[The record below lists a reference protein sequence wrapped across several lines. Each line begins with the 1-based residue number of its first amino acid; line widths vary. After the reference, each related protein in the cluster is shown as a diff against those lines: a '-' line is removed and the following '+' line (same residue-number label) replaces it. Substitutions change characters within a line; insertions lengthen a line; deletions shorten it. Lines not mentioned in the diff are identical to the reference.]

1 MIEAIAAQ
9 QPPGTLESSGS
20 WPALRS
26 SVLDWLVGHSWR
38 LRFLEEVL
46 DGLCRR
52 LRETG
57 VPLDRATLH
66 VRTLHPQFMGAT
78 LLWRVEARE
87 VELRVIGREA
97 MNEARFLN
105 SPVRALYEGAEGIRQ
120 RLDIPAPPGR
130 PEYGVYADLR
140 AEGFVDYVA
149 LPMIFSDG
157 RRHACSWATRRSG
170 GFDTADLVRINDLL
184 PVLQLVAETR
194 VSRRIARTLLEVY
207 VGKFAGARI
216 LAGEIERGSG
226 TTLRAAIWTCDMRGF
241 TMISETWPRD
251 AVIECLNEYFDT
263 MAVPVERHGG
273 EILKFIGDAMLAVF
287 PLEGPEACHRALQ
300 AAVEARDAMR
310 ALNGRR
316 RAAGRNEIGYGI
328 ALHVGDVM
336 YGNIGA
342 ASRLDFTVIGPAVNV
357 AARLEGLSKELR
369 RHVLLSGPFANMCGC
384 SAEFLVSVGHYRLAG
399 VARELE
405 VFGLAQDD

>member
-1 MIEAIAAQ
+1 MIETLAA
-9 QPPGTLESSGS
+9 PPTGAAPGSGS
-20 WPALRS
+20 WPAIRS
-26 SVLDWLVGHSWR
+26 PVLDWLVGESWR
-38 LRFLEEVL
+38 LRYLEEVL

-52 LRETG
+52 LRESG

-97 MNEARFLN
+97 LNEARFLN
-105 SPVRALYEGAEGIRQ
+105 SPVRALYEGAEAIRQ
-120 RLDIPAPPGR
+120 RLDIPAPPG
-130 PEYGVYADLR
+130 PAEYGVYADLR

-157 RRHACSWATRRSG
+157 RRHACSWATRRAG
-170 GFDTADLVRINDLL
+170 GFATADLVRINDLL

-251 AVIECLNEYFDT
+251 AVIECLNEYFDA

-287 PLEGPEACHRALQ
+287 PLEDPEACHRALQ

-310 ALNGRR
+310 ALNAKR

-399 VARELE
+399 VSRELE
-405 VFGLAQDD
+405 VFGLTADD